1 MSMSMWFDPSVFSV
15 SRRTLFGISPMVF
28 FILASNSPNF
38 VRFSMTQ
45 GIFKLRHHQ
54 RLSDV
59 DVVRAS
65 CGGPEPYV
73 NERTP
78 IPLVGVHVLITI
90 SLLFL
95 RQNLLQL
102 QYLSSRRK
110 WKTRSRDS
118 SSFSWSVISKYLG
131 RAINP
136 HFWNSSKEPWYRGIY
151 MITCWTKVP
160 LNISG
165 FSKHRLFL
173 LLSPS
178 LIFHRMLGSFQAA
191 FFSRQFLERLI
202 TWR

>member
-78 IPLVGVHVLITI
+78 IPLVGVHVLIT
-90 SLLFL
+90 SNLLFL

-151 MITCWTKVP
+151 MITCWTKVVLWTSQASRNIVFFYYFLP
-160 LNISG
+160 LLYFI
-165 FSKHRLFL
+165 
-173 LLSPS
+173 
-178 LIFHRMLGSFQAA
+178 
-191 FFSRQFLERLI
+191 EC
-202 TWR
+202 